1 MSDEIDRLWTLH
13 GLDEEAHGVRAALA
27 KYPEQHRE
35 LERKV
40 AEAAARL
47 ERARAHLA
55 DLQKQRRELE
65 RQAAALGDQERH
77 FQAQLPAVKKNEE
90 YTALLHEIGATREK
104 RSVLETEILVRM
116 EGEEQEQQGAPV
128 LERALA
134 VAREEAVAR
143 AGVLEAAQ
151 AEAQA
156 RLDALE
162 AQRAAGMQDLPTA
175 TRARYERVHAS
186 RDGRAVVPIEKGACG
201 GCFRTLPP
209 AVLQEARRRDHA
221 LNCDGCGRLMVWP
234 PGAA

>member
-27 KYPEQHRE
+27 RFPEQQRG
-35 LERKV
+35 LEVKV
-40 AEAAARL
+40 ADAGERL
-47 ERARAHLA
+47 DRARAHVGA
-55 DLQKQRRELE
+55 LQKERRELE
-65 RQAAALGDQERH
+65 RQAAALAEQERQ
-77 FQAQLPAVKKNEE
+77 FQAKLPSVKKNEE
-90 YTALLHEIGATREK
+90 YTALLHEIAATREK

-116 EGEEQEQQGAPV
+116 EGEEQEQQGVPA

-134 VAREEAVAR
+134 TAREEAAAR
-143 AGVLEAAQ
+143 RGVLEGEQ

-156 RLDALE
+156 RLDGLE
-162 AQRAAGMQDLPTA
+162 ARRAASLQELPAA
-175 TRARYERVHAS
+175 TRSRYERVHAS
-186 RDGRAVVPIEKGACG
+186 RDGRAVVSIEKGACG

-234 PGAA
+234 PGAV